1 MRSPKAL
8 WAFIAVAAAI
18 GFLLG
23 FYRIGGPVF
32 QPLLYVVMAYSFLF
46 TLAVVTV
53 RRRLLM
59 KEPLPRW
66 ARWAFEK
73 VPDTGERP

>member
-1 MRSPKAL
+1 MRSSKAL
-8 WAFIAVAAAI
+8 WAFIAIAAAI

-23 FYRIGGPVF
+23 FYRIGGPIF
-32 QPLLYVVMAYSFLF
+32 EPLLYVVIAYSFLF
-46 TLAVVTV
+46 TLAMLIV
-53 RRRLLM
+53 RRRLLR

-73 VPDTGERP
+73 VPDTVERP